1 MEISPQH
8 HSIVLGKQSSNL
20 KMIMQRTGT
29 QIMFPD
35 AGDPNIPSLKKSN
48 VTITGGIHNVYLARQ
63 QLVVGH
69 VCSIFLISNQ
79 PTSLICLPLFFLF
92 SLSLSVSSLSFLL
105 LSLSLSYA
113 YAYVHKCSYQ
123 LSCALM
129 TSGR

>member
-92 SLSLSVSSLSFLL
+92 SLSLRIIPLLSSSLSLF
-105 LSLSLSYA
+105 LSYV
-113 YAYVHKCSYQ
+113 YAYVHKCIAI
-123 LSCALM
+123 SCPV
-129 TSGR
+129 R